1 MILTSRIFNLEHKS
15 WTGCGKHVHE
25 IMDISSKD
33 NWCTCE
39 PLDKDEEVFIEGHG
53 VYPPKAGQG
62 LRRGGGCGYQS
73 SSPR

>member
-1 MILTSRIFNLEHKS
+1 
-15 WTGCGKHVHE
+15 
-25 IMDISSKD
+25 MDISSKD

-62 LRRGGGCGYQS
+62 LRRGRGWLPEFFPQDK
-73 SSPR
+73 

>member
-1 MILTSRIFNLEHKS
+1 MCKTEICGICQHKS

-25 IMDISSKD
+25 VMDVSTKD

-39 PLDKDEEVFIEGHG
+39 PLDKDEVVFVEGHG

-62 LRRGGGCGYQS
+62 LRRGSTVG
-73 SSPR
+73 SPTF